1 MFPIIEVSGSA
12 YERGKQYGTAAAM
25 QTRHSIRSYA
35 ELFAY
40 RLGLNWHVMCDKAQ
54 AYAKLIENTAPA
66 LMDEMRGVA
75 DGADVDLMEV
85 VALNARTELLAGI
98 GTGTKHANAESAI
111 QQNEKLMQ
119 TDMALA
125 MNECTAVAALP
136 SATKNK
142 HTLLAQTW
150 DWMGNQRAACVVL
163 RAQGDD
169 GADYATIT
177 EGGMLAKIG
186 LNQHGIAVTLNILAS
201 KSDGKKAGFPVHLI
215 LRSVLN
221 QKDFESAERFIHS
234 IAPSASSCITIASA
248 EGKVASFEVTP
259 THVVAMQ
266 PRDGVISHTNHCMAE
281 LTQGDECAISK
292 LSSTK
297 ERISRADTLLS
308 QQRGK
313 IDEVSLIQILRDESD
328 GEQSICR
335 HPNMQL
341 PTCDRVET
349 VLGAVMNTT
358 TRTIDI
364 ADDVPSR
371 VSFERI
377 SL

>member
-1 MFPIIEVSGSA
+1 
-12 YERGKQYGTAAAM
+12 
-25 QTRHSIRSYA
+25 
-35 ELFAY
+35 
-40 RLGLNWHVMCDKAQ
+40 
-54 AYAKLIENTAPA
+54 
-66 LMDEMRGVA
+66 
-75 DGADVDLMEV
+75 
-85 VALNARTELLAGI
+85 
-98 GTGTKHANAESAI
+98 
-111 QQNEKLMQ
+111 
-119 TDMALA
+119 
-125 MNECTAVAALP
+125 
-136 SATKNK
+136 
-142 HTLLAQTW
+142 
-150 DWMGNQRAACVVL
+150 
-163 RAQGDD
+163 
-169 GADYATIT
+169 
-177 EGGMLAKIG
+177 
-186 LNQHGIAVTLNILAS
+186 
-201 KSDGKKAGFPVHLI
+201 
-215 LRSVLN
+215 
-221 QKDFESAERFIHS
+221 
-234 IAPSASSCITIASA
+234 
-248 EGKVASFEVTP
+248 
-259 THVVAMQ
+259 
-266 PRDGVISHTNHCMAE
+266 MAE

-335 HPNMQL
+335 HPNMQM